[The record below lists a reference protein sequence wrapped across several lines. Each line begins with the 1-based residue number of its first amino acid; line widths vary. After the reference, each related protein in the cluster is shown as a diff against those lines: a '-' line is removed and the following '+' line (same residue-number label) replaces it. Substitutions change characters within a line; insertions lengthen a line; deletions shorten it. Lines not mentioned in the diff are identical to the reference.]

1 MASAG
6 AGAHLAGEGDP
17 GAVEGHQE
25 VVDHDGDVVG
35 GQQQHQHHLVLARVA
50 QLAEDRVQGGRR
62 QRRLGVQR
70 GRGRVEAHLVHAA
83 TCATCAACP
92 LSQSL
97 GRVSGQLGRHCEQ
110 CRFITWSH
118 YSFPAADGRRDA
130 ACPHFCDVN
139 LTLFV
144 SRSARTASLSAY

>member
-1 MASAG
+1 MMTSAG

-25 VVDHDGDVVG
+25 MVDHDGDVVG

-50 QLAEDRVQGGRR
+50 QFAEDRVQGGRR

-83 TCATCAACP
+83 TCATCDACP
-92 LSQSL
+92 LS
-97 GRVSGQLGRHCEQ
+97 VP
-110 CRFITWSH
+110 ITGSCFWSARAPLRAVLVH
-118 YSFPAADGRRDA
+118 HLVTFHSFPAADGRGV
-130 ACPHFCDVN
+130 PG
-139 LTLFV
+139 LL
-144 SRSARTASLSAY
+144 

>member
-1 MASAG
+1 MMTSAG

-25 VVDHDGDVVG
+25 MVDHDGDVVG

-83 TCATCAACP
+83 TCATCDACP
-92 LSQSL
+92 LS
-97 GRVSGQLGRHCEQ
+97 VP
-110 CRFITWSH
+110 ITGSCFWSAWAPLRAVLVH
-118 YSFPAADGRRDA
+118 HLVTFHSHNFLAADGRRV
-130 ACPHFCDVN
+130 PG
-139 LTLFV
+139 LL
-144 SRSARTASLSAY
+144 

>member
-1 MASAG
+1 MCHQAVMTSAG

-83 TCATCAACP
+83 TCATCDACP
-92 LSQSL
+92 LCPNHWVVFLVSSGAIASSVGSSL
-97 GRVSGQLGRHCEQ
+97 GHITVSQLQ
-110 CRFITWSH
+110 MV
-118 YSFPAADGRRDA
+118 AATPR
-130 ACPHFCDVN
+130 
-139 LTLFV
+139 
-144 SRSARTASLSAY
+144 ARTFVTST